1 MSRKKKSRRARA
13 ARHARD
19 LQAATAPPDAA
30 ASGRRRIRLVLGAVA
45 LLLIGGGLIY
55 ALVGRSSPPVATA
68 PPSRP
73 VAAPAATHVGAH
85 VCAACHVKELEAW
98 QGSHHAL
105 AMQLANAQTV
115 LGNFDHAR
123 FTEAGRTSTFFTRAG
138 KFFVNTDGPDGT
150 PHDYEITYTFG
161 VTPLQQYLI
170 EFPDGRLQ
178 ALTIAWDTRPK
189 EAGGQRWF
197 NLYPGQAIPAGDR
210 LHWTGIDQNW
220 NFMCAECH
228 STDVRKNFDAEANRF
243 ATRWSE
249 INVACEACHGPG
261 SVHVAWAKREGDW
274 KRVDGP
280 GKGLQVALDER
291 RGLTWTPQ
299 ADTGNAVRSR
309 PRETAREVEMCG
321 RCHARRGQ
329 LTDQLAFGRSLSDTH
344 RVSLI
349 EDPLYWPDGQMRD
362 EVYNYGS
369 FLQSKM
375 FAHGVTCSDC
385 HDPHTQQLRAPGNAV
400 CAQCHLPARYDT
412 PQHHHHTAGSK
423 GAECAA
429 CHMPTTTYM
438 VVDPRHDH
446 SLRIPR
452 PDRSVTLG
460 TPNACNKC
468 HEQHSPEWAADQVR
482 QWYPQP
488 LPGYQRFA
496 EALHAGS
503 AMAAGAHAQLLK
515 VANDPAQPAIARA
528 SAITHLGAYPS
539 PATVNA
545 AAGALQ
551 DDSPLVRRAAVE
563 ILAATEPDTRIRFL
577 TRALEDPVKSVR
589 IEAARALAAL
599 PQDRIPAAKRAA
611 LLKGVEEYAAVQQF
625 NADRPEAHA
634 NLGTLH
640 AQRGAYEQAKAAYL
654 KALELDPAFLPA
666 AVNLADL
673 YRSHGH
679 EQDAETVLRDALRRD
694 PGAAAAHYA
703 LGLSLVR
710 QRRRDEAVVELRE
723 AARLVPNS
731 AQYAYVYGMA
741 LHGTGRPQEAL
752 RVLEAAHQRFPADP
766 AILQALA
773 TMERDRG
780 NREAALAYARQL
792 ARAAPDDPMA
802 QALLQELERR

>member
-1 MSRKKKSRRARA
+1 MSRKKKSHRARA
-13 ARHARD
+13 AHHARD
-19 LQAATAPPDAA
+19 LQPVAAPADAA
-30 ASGRRRIRLVLGAVA
+30 ASGRRRTRLVLGAVV
-45 LLLIGGGLIY
+45 LLLIAGGLIY
-55 ALVGRSSPPVATA
+55 ARVGRQSPPVATA

-85 VCAACHVKELEAW
+85 VCAACHVKEYEAW

-105 AMQLANAQTV
+105 AMQHANAQTV
-115 LGNFDHAR
+115 LGNFDHAQ
-123 FTEAGRTSTFFTRAG
+123 FTDAGITSTFFTRDG

-150 PHDYEITYTFG
+150 LHDYEIKYTFG
-161 VTPLQQYLI
+161 ITPLQQYLI

-178 ALTIAWDTRPK
+178 ALTIAWDTRPT

-197 NLYPGQAIPAGDR
+197 HLYPGQAITAGDR

-228 STDVRKNFDAEANRF
+228 STDVHKNFDAETNRF
-243 ATRWSE
+243 ATQWSE

-261 SVHVAWAKREGDW
+261 SVHVAWTKKEGGW
-274 KRVDGP
+274 KHVDGP
-280 GKGLQVALDER
+280 GRGLQVALDER
-291 RGLTWTPQ
+291 RGITWTPQ

-309 PRETAREVEMCG
+309 PREAAREVEMCG

-329 LTDQLAFGRSLSDTH
+329 LTDRLAFGRSLSDTH

-349 EDPLYWPDGQMRD
+349 EAPLYWPDGQMRE

-375 FAHGVTCSDC
+375 FAQGVTCSDC
-385 HDPHTQQLRAPGNAV
+385 HDPHTQKLKASGNAV
-400 CAQCHLPARYDT
+400 CAQCHLPAKYDT
-412 PQHHHHTAGSK
+412 PQHHHHEAGSK

-429 CHMPTTTYM
+429 CHIPTTIYM

-446 SLRIPR
+446 SLHIPR

-460 TPNACNKC
+460 TPNACNQC
-468 HEQHSPEWAADQVR
+468 HEQQTPEWAADQVR
-482 QWYPQP
+482 KWYPQP

-503 AMAAGAHAQLLK
+503 AMAAGARDQLLK
-515 VANDPAQPAIARA
+515 VANDPSQPAIARA
-528 SAITHLGAYPS
+528 SAIARLSAHPG
-539 PATVNA
+539 PAMVNA
-545 AAGALQ
+545 VVGALH

-563 ILAATEPDTRIRFL
+563 VLAATGPDTRIRFL
-577 TRALEDPVKSVR
+577 PRLLEDPVKSVR
-589 IEAARALAAL
+589 LEAARALAAL
-599 PQDRIPAAKRAA
+599 PPDRIPAAQRAA
-611 LLKGVEEYAAVQQF
+611 LLKGVEEYVAVQQF
-625 NADRPEAHA
+625 NADRPEAHG

-640 AQRGAYEQAKAAYL
+640 AQRGAYEQAKAEYL

-673 YRSHGH
+673 YRFHGH
-679 EQDAETVLRDALRRD
+679 EQDAEAVLRDALRRNPD
-694 PGAAAAHYA
+694 AAAYYA

-723 AARLVPNS
+723 AARLAPNS

-741 LHGTGRPQEAL
+741 LHSTGKPQDAL
-752 RVLEAAHQRFPADP
+752 HVLEAAHQRFPADP

-792 ARAAPDDPMA
+792 AHAAPDDPAA
-802 QALLQELERR
+802 QALLQEMERR

>member
-1 MSRKKKSRRARA
+1 MSRKKKPRRARA

-19 LQAATAPPDAA
+19 LQPATAPAA
-30 ASGRRRIRLVLGAVA
+30 ATVSGRRRTRLVLGAVA
-45 LLLIGGGLIY
+45 SLLIGGLIY
-55 ALVGRSSPPVATA
+55 ALVSRQSPTVVTA
-68 PPSRP
+68 PPARP
-73 VAAPAATHVGAH
+73 VGAPAATHVGAH
-85 VCAACHVKELEAW
+85 VCAACHVKEFEAW

-105 AMQLANAQTV
+105 AMQHANAQTV
-115 LGNFDHAR
+115 LGNFDHAQ
-123 FTEAGRTSTFFTRAG
+123 FTEAGLTSTFFTREG

-150 PHDYEITYTFG
+150 LHDYEITYTFG

-178 ALTIAWDTRPK
+178 GLTIAWDTRPK

-197 NLYPGQAIPAGDR
+197 NLYPGQAIAAGDR

-228 STDVRKNFDAEANRF
+228 STDVRKNFDAETNRF
-243 ATRWSE
+243 ATQWSE

-291 RGLTWTPQ
+291 RGVTWIPQ

-309 PRETAREVEMCG
+309 PREAAREVEMCG

-385 HDPHTQQLRAPGNAV
+385 HDPHTQQLKAPGNAV
-400 CAQCHLPARYDT
+400 CAQCHLPVKYDT
-412 PQHHHHTAGSK
+412 PQHHHHVAGSK

-460 TPNACNKC
+460 TPNACNQC
-468 HEQHSPEWAADQVR
+468 HEQHPPEWAADQVR

-488 LPGYQRFA
+488 LLGYQRFA

-503 AMAAGAHAQLLK
+503 AMAAGARDQLLK
-515 VANDPAQPAIARA
+515 VANDPSQPAIARA
-528 SAITHLGAYPS
+528 SAVTRLGAHPG
-539 PATVNA
+539 PATLNA
-545 AAGALQ
+545 AAGALH

-563 ILAATEPDTRIRFL
+563 VLAAADPDTRMRFL
-577 TRALEDPVKSVR
+577 TRLLDDPVKSVR

-599 PQDRIPAAKRAA
+599 PQDRIPAAKRTA
-611 LLKGVEEYAAVQQF
+611 LRKGVEEYVAVQRF
-625 NADRPEAHA
+625 NADRPEAHG

-673 YRSHGH
+673 YRSRGH

-723 AARLVPNS
+723 AARLAPTS
-731 AQYAYVYGMA
+731 AQYAYVYGIA

-792 ARAAPDDPMA
+792 AHAAPDDPAA
-802 QALLQELERR
+802 QALLQEMERR

>member
-1 MSRKKKSRRARA
+1 MNRKKKSHHARA
-13 ARHARD
+13 ARQARD
-19 LQAATAPPDAA
+19 LQPVAAPANAAPP
-30 ASGRRRIRLVLGAVA
+30 GRRWTWLALGAVA

-55 ALVGRSSPPVATA
+55 ARVGRQSPPVATA
-68 PPSRP
+68 PSSQPGS
-73 VAAPAATHVGAH
+73 AAAAMHVGAQ
-85 VCAACHVKELEAW
+85 VCAECHVQEYEAW

-105 AMQLANAQTV
+105 AMQHANTQTV
-115 LGNFDHAR
+115 LGNFDHSP
-123 FTEAGRTSTFFTRAG
+123 FTHAGITSTFFTRDG
-138 KFFVNTDGPDGT
+138 KFFINTDGPDGRL
-150 PHDYEITYTFG
+150 HDYEITYTFG

-197 NLYPGQAIPAGDR
+197 NLYPDQTIAAGDR

-228 STDVRKNFDAEANRF
+228 STDVRKHFDAETNRF
-243 ATRWSE
+243 ATQWSE

-261 SVHVAWAKREGDW
+261 SVHVAWAKKEGDW
-274 KRVDGP
+274 KRFDVP
-280 GKGLQVALDER
+280 GRGLQVALDER
-291 RGLTWTPQ
+291 RGVTWTRQ

-309 PRETAREVEMCG
+309 PREAAREVEMCG

-349 EDPLYWPDGQMRD
+349 EAPLYWPDGQMRD

-375 FAHGVTCSDC
+375 FAQGVTCSDC
-385 HDPHTQQLRAPGNAV
+385 HDPHTQQLKAPGNAV
-400 CAQCHLPARYDT
+400 CAQCHAPSKYDT
-412 PQHHHHTAGSK
+412 SQHHHHQAGSK

-452 PDRSVTLG
+452 PDRSITLG
-460 TPNACNKC
+460 TPNACNQC
-468 HEQHSPEWAADQVR
+468 HEQQPPEWAADQVR

-496 EALHAGS
+496 EALHAAS
-503 AMAAGAHAQLLK
+503 AMAVGARDQLLK
-515 VANDPAQPAIARA
+515 AANDPSQPAIARA
-528 SAITHLGAYPS
+528 SAIARLGAYPG
-539 PATVNA
+539 AAMVNA
-545 AAGALQ
+545 VVAALH

-563 ILAATEPDTRIRFL
+563 VLAATEPDTRVRFL
-577 TRALEDPVKSVR
+577 PRVLDDPVKSVR

-599 PQDRIPAAKRAA
+599 PQDRIPAAQRAA
-611 LLKGVEEYAAVQQF
+611 LAKGLEEYLTVQQF
-625 NADRPEAHA
+625 NADRPEAHG

-640 AQRGAYEQAKAAYL
+640 AQLGAYEKAKDAYL
-654 KALELDPAFLPA
+654 KALELDPAFLPSA
-666 AVNLADL
+666 INLADL
-673 YRSHGH
+673 YRSRGH
-679 EQDAETVLRDALRRD
+679 ENDAEAMLREALRRD
-694 PGAAAAHYA
+694 PGAADARYA
-703 LGLSLVR
+703 LGLSLAR
-710 QRRRDEAVVELRE
+710 QRRLEAAVAELQD
-723 AARLVPNS
+723 AARLAPDN
-731 AQYAYVYGMA
+731 AQYTYVYGVA
-741 LHGTGRPQEAL
+741 LHSTGKPQEAL
-752 RVLEAAHQRFPADP
+752 HVLEAAHQRFPADS

-780 NREAALAYARQL
+780 NREAA
-792 ARAAPDDPMA
+792 
-802 QALLQELERR
+802 

>member
-1 MSRKKKSRRARA
+1 
-13 ARHARD
+13 
-19 LQAATAPPDAA
+19 
-30 ASGRRRIRLVLGAVA
+30 
-45 LLLIGGGLIY
+45 
-55 ALVGRSSPPVATA
+55 
-68 PPSRP
+68 
-73 VAAPAATHVGAH
+73 
-85 VCAACHVKELEAW
+85 
-98 QGSHHAL
+98 
-105 AMQLANAQTV
+105 MQHANAQTV

-123 FTEAGRTSTFFTRAG
+123 FTDAGLTTMFFTREG

-150 PHDYEITYTFG
+150 LHDYEITYTFG

-178 ALTIAWDTRPK
+178 ALTIAWDSRPK

-197 NLYPGQAIPAGDR
+197 NLYPGQAIAAGDR

-228 STDVRKNFDAEANRF
+228 STDVHKNFDAETNRF
-243 ATRWSE
+243 ATQWSE

-274 KRVDGP
+274 KHVDGP
-280 GKGLQVALDER
+280 GRGLQVALGER
-291 RGLTWTPQ
+291 RGVTWTPQ
-299 ADTGNAVRSR
+299 ADTGNAARSR

-329 LTDQLAFGRSLSDTH
+329 LTDRLAFGRSLSDTH

-349 EDPLYWPDGQMRD
+349 EAPLYWPDGQMRD

-375 FAHGVTCSDC
+375 FAQGVTCSDC
-385 HDPHTQQLRAPGNAV
+385 HAPHTQQLKAPGNAV
-400 CAQCHLPARYDT
+400 CAQCHLPVKYDT
-412 PQHHHHTAGSK
+412 PQHHHHEAGSK

-460 TPNACNKC
+460 APNACNQC
-468 HEQHSPEWAADQVR
+468 HEQHPPEWAADQVR

-488 LPGYQRFA
+488 LLGYQRFA

-503 AMAAGAHAQLLK
+503 AMAAGARDQLLK
-515 VANDPAQPAIARA
+515 VASAPSQPAIARA
-528 SAITHLGAYPS
+528 SAMVQLGAYPG

-545 AAGALQ
+545 VVGALH

-563 ILAATEPDTRIRFL
+563 VLAATEPDTHIRFL
-577 TRALEDPVKSVR
+577 PRLLEDPVKSVR

-599 PQDRIPAAKRAA
+599 PQDRIPAAQHAA
-611 LLKGVEEYAAVQQF
+611 LLKGVEEYVAVQQF
-625 NADRPEAHA
+625 NADRPEAHG

-640 AQRGAYEQAKAAYL
+640 AQRGAYEKAKAEYL

-679 EQDAETVLRDALRRD
+679 EQDAEAVLRDALRRD

-710 QRRRDEAVVELRE
+710 QRRRDEAVVEFRE
-723 AARLVPNS
+723 AARLAPNS

-741 LHGTGRPQEAL
+741 LHSTGKPQDAL
-752 RVLEAAHQRFPADP
+752 HVLEAAHQQFPADP

-773 TMERDRG
+773 TIELDRG

-792 ARAAPDDPMA
+792 AHAAPDDPA
-802 QALLQELERR
+802 GQALLQEMEQR